1 MEEADLL
8 ERIGAE
14 GPPVG
19 VVGVGG
25 DQGVV
30 QGGRAADGHHH
41 RRVAEHVPV
50 ETELGKIPR
59 LQLFQLRGNTERA
72 GAGL

>member
-8 ERIGAE
+8 KLIGAE

-30 QGGRAADGHHH
+30 QGGRTADRHHH
-41 RRVAEHVPV
+41 RRMAEHVLV
-50 ETELGKIPR
+50 EAELGKVPR
-59 LQLFQLRGNTERA
+59 LQLLQLRRNTERA